1 MRIELFSELVTIGY
15 EISLKGETIKLQ
27 YQKPGDPPE
36 LARQLIDELR
46 KYKAEAVNILK
57 TGNTITPSMIV
68 EPEAPVDA
76 IWVNPHNQ
84 GTQEARKESLHQ
96 VMMAIWEPTF
106 DRVAA
111 IWPRGFVSTQD
122 ISSAELEIE
131 RVQALVLSGKGR
143 LADFSEAVSAWERA
157 CTKEVGNKVKIRDLY
172 T

>member
-1 MRIELFSELVTIGY
+1 MRTGLLSDLSVIGY
-15 EISLKGETIKLQ
+15 EIFLEGETIRLR
-27 YQKPGDPPE
+27 YQKSDTPPE
-36 LARQLIDELR
+36 SARRLIDELR

-57 TGNTITPSMIV
+57 TGNTITPSEIV

-76 IWVNPHNQ
+76 IWVNPYKQ
-84 GTQEARKESLHQ
+84 GTKEARQESLLQ
-96 VMMAIWEPTF
+96 IIYAIWEPTF

-157 CTKEVGNKVKIRDLY
+157 CTKEVGNKVKIN
-172 T
+172 

>member
-1 MRIELFSELVTIGY
+1 MRAELLSELSAIGY
-15 EISLKGETIKLQ
+15 EIFLEGETIRLQ
-27 YQKPGDPPE
+27 YQKPDDPPE
-36 LARQLIDELR
+36 SARRLIDELR

-57 TGNTITPSMIV
+57 TGNTITPSEIV
-68 EPEAPVDA
+68 EPEAPVNA
-76 IWVNPHNQ
+76 VWTNPYKQ
-84 GTQEARKESLHQ
+84 GTKEARQESLLQ
-96 VMMAIWEPTF
+96 IIYAIWEPTF

-157 CTKEVGNKVKIRDLY
+157 CTKEVGNKVKIN
-172 T
+172 